1 MHGDI
6 LFINQ
11 NHIQTVQDIYRAKLE
26 EKPLDKYIIA
36 ITGEVESGKSEIAH
50 LLGKKLMKDGKKAK
64 VLNMDS
70 YYKIPPANRREWRR
84 KNGPD
89 KIGLEEY
96 DWQKINETIDAFK
109 KGKKV
114 TIPYADVITQQLD
127 DLSTD
132 FNGIDILILNGLYSI
147 ACKVADL
154 RIFIELTYE
163 ETLDE
168 QKRSQNETI
177 DEWRLKELEQEHK
190 VVESLKD
197 KADYYV
203 DLDTSLKFYHL

>member
-11 NHIQTVQDIYRAKLE
+11 NHIEAVQNIYREKLE
-26 EKPLDKYIIA
+26 EKPLDKFIIA
-36 ITGEVESGKSEIAH
+36 ISGEVESGKSEIAH
-50 LLGKKLMKDGKKAK
+50 LLGKKLLSDGVKAK

-70 YYKIPPANRREWRR
+70 YYKVPPSKRRQWRR
-84 KNGPD
+84 KEGLD
-89 KIGLEEY
+89 KIGLNEY
-96 DWQKINETIDAFK
+96 DWDKIKETITAFEE
-109 KGKKV
+109 GKRV

-127 DLSTD
+127 ELTTD
-132 FNGIDILILNGLYSI
+132 FNGIDVLILNGLYTI
-147 ACKVADL
+147 ALKEADL
-154 RIFIELTYE
+154 KVFIELTYE
-163 ETLDE
+163 ETIDE

-190 VVESLKD
+190 ALQKLKD

-203 DLDTSLKFYHL
+203 DLDTSLTFYHL

>member
-11 NHIQTVQDIYRAKLE
+11 NHIKAVQDIYQAKLE

-50 LLGKKLMKDGKKAK
+50 LLGKKLMKDSKKAK

-70 YYKIPPANRREWRR
+70 YYKIPPAERREWRR
-84 KNGPD
+84 KNGPG
-89 KIGLEEY
+89 KIGLNEY

-109 KGKKV
+109 KGKKM

-127 DLSTD
+127 DLTTD

-147 ACKVADL
+147 ACKEADL

-197 KADYYV
+197 KSDYYV